1 MNTAIQ
7 RIRLETRMRLPQVIA
22 VTRISPLMQRITL
35 GGPELE
41 GFLSP
46 GYADH
51 IKVLLFPEGQE
62 PVKPELHPEGFVFP
76 DEVKRPAARDYTPRR
91 FDAEAL
97 RLDIDFVLHGEGPAS
112 SWAARAKVGD
122 RLLIGGPR
130 GTLLVPSTF
139 EWYLLVGDE
148 TALPAIGRRIEEL
161 PQGARAIALIE
172 VEDEAE
178 EQQFAS
184 AADVTIHWLHRHGRP
199 AGTPGLEAALAQ
211 LRLPDGLP
219 YCFAAAEGSVTRG
232 IRRHLTEDRGYE
244 VGFIRASGYW
254 LREVAGA
261 TERQGMG
268 REGMGR
274 PGGA

>member
-22 VTRISPLMQRITL
+22 VTRISPLMRRITL

-62 PVKPELHPEGFVFP
+62 PVKPQLHPEGLVFP

-91 FDAEAL
+91 FDAETL
-97 RLDIDFVLHGEGPAS
+97 QLDIDFVMHGEGPAS
-112 SWAARAKVGD
+112 SWAARAEVGD

-139 EWYLLVGDE
+139 DWYLLVGDE
-148 TALPAIGRRIEEL
+148 TALPAIGRRIGEL
-161 PQGARAIALIE
+161 PQ
-172 VEDEAE
+172 
-178 EQQFAS
+178 
-184 AADVTIHWLHRHGRP
+184 
-199 AGTPGLEAALAQ
+199 
-211 LRLPDGLP
+211 
-219 YCFAAAEGSVTRG
+219 
-232 IRRHLTEDRGYE
+232 
-244 VGFIRASGYW
+244 
-254 LREVAGA
+254 
-261 TERQGMG
+261 
-268 REGMGR
+268 
-274 PGGA
+274 